1 VSEQVIVQKAIGVP
15 LIVILTLIGISLEAF
30 LRSFAKEA
38 GKILAQKLFSPA
50 KRNKMI
56 DSLQVI
62 IRNDEGKE
70 TVITANDYQELYL
83 KIKKHDNKK
92 STKI

>member
-1 VSEQVIVQKAIGVP
+1 MSKKEIEILFDGRYSEQEKQGIAETLRTQFGISVSEQVIIQKAIGVP

-56 DSLQVI
+56 DLSLI
-62 IRNDEGKE
+62 HI
-70 TVITANDYQELYL
+70 
-83 KIKKHDNKK
+83 
-92 STKI
+92 

>member
-83 KIKKHDNKK
+83 KIKKLSEQSEK
-92 STKI
+92 